1 MTIRFAPY
9 SRRCKLADMIS
20 AELMLLGIVE
30 RLGIRLGF
38 GDATVDDICR
48 RYGLSPE
55 LFLMICNVYSFDG
68 YMPHVEELHRD
79 DLPHLVAYL
88 RASHRYY
95 TEVCFPRLHEHIHA
109 MVASLDVTNRRVIDR
124 FFDDYQAEVDNHFAY
139 EEETV
144 FPYIE
149 SLISGGA
156 RVDGYNI
163 DQFGHNHGNIEDKL
177 NDIKNIV
184 LKYLPESSAVA
195 ERHAVLE
202 DIFRIEKDLDRHT
215 EIENRILIPLVAKL
229 EKDE

>member
-68 YMPHVEELHRD
+68 YMPHANELNRD

>member
-1 MTIRFAPY
+1 
-9 SRRCKLADMIS
+9 MIS

-68 YMPHVEELHRD
+68 YMPHAQELHRD

-109 MVASLDVTNRRVIDR
+109 MVASLDITNRRVIDR

>member
-1 MTIRFAPY
+1 
-9 SRRCKLADMIS
+9 MIS

-156 RVDGYNI
+156 RVDGYNN

>member
-1 MTIRFAPY
+1 
-9 SRRCKLADMIS
+9 MIS

-38 GDATVDDICR
+38 GDATADDICR

-68 YMPHVEELHRD
+68 YMPHAHELNRD